1 MLARSLYRQSLDMSE
16 RLFRREEFPNGHTL
30 LISAYSGWANVL
42 LREGQCDLAASYL
55 DKALSVAT
63 QQFPV
68 AAFPEGHDELAKIW
82 RDIGALE
89 LACGR
94 YEAANTYVNMALDSY
109 RKRYSHSFPDGQ
121 LAIADTLSELGRVA
135 SAEGRLGEAEDF
147 HQQSLSLRRR
157 LFSSERFP
165 FGHPGLSIS
174 LSDLGDVYAMSGRYD
189 EAFEC
194 YAQSVRME
202 HAVASCFVG
211 GNAESLLLNL
221 AARRFQTLSC
231 LLESWKQSDRPVEDA
246 YDVIWLR
253 RGFVPRTVAK
263 SYRWLRKL
271 EQTTPTLSMRELFE
285 SRREMS
291 RSLLCSTGDTSKALL
306 PSLVSEHMTD
316 VRRTK
321 SSLRAEKLQTKV
333 EDIHPRQMAAL
344 LAEDAVFIDF
354 VRYIQPNSY
363 LLRLGKKK
371 AEAARVLGFVISHG
385 RKIACVDL
393 GDADRIEGLVL
404 RWRDEILAGRDDGTG
419 QELREL
425 VWDPISELFPE
436 GTRTVYVAPDGALS
450 LVAWGA
456 LPTGDTGHLLLED
469 YAIATVPHGQ
479 FLAEQLRRESPRR
492 NPAAQQI
499 LAVGDVHYGVRTN
512 DALVR
517 QLGIKQMQW
526 QPLQASADEVAAVSA
541 AAADRH
547 CMVLTGAAATP
558 SAVLERLP
566 HSRWAHFATHGFFV
580 DPLLEKKLNLTTEMP
595 AEEKLSVHRSR
606 HTVLARSPFIRS
618 GLALAGANEL
628 GELDELGVPK
638 CTKGI
643 LTAEEIAAS
652 DCSSMEL
659 VVLSACE
666 TGRGDM
672 AHGDGVF
679 SIQTAFHVAG
689 ARNVIGTLW
698 KIDDRA
704 TAQLMG
710 TFYRLLWED
719 GRTPLD
725 ALRTAQLQAIHA
737 ARKQPMDLR
746 GPDLSGTV
754 SLTAGTARRAPTAAN
769 NIRTWA
775 AFVLSGPGF

>member
-1 MLARSLYRQSLDMSE
+1 MRE
-16 RLFRREEFPNGHTL
+16 RLYPKRDYPIGHPFL
-30 LISAYSGWANVL
+30 SNAHWDLGLVYELWGRNDDALGQFVQSAEIEHSI
-42 LREGQCDLAASYL
+42 AASFFS
-55 DKALSVAT
+55 DAS
-63 QQFPV
+63 
-68 AAFPEGHDELAKIW
+68 
-82 RDIGALE
+82 
-89 LACGR
+89 
-94 YEAANTYVNMALDSY
+94 DS
-109 RKRYSHSFPDGQ
+109 
-121 LAIADTLSELGRVA
+121 I
-135 SAEGRLGEAEDF
+135 
-147 HQQSLSLRRR
+147 
-157 LFSSERFP
+157 
-165 FGHPGLSIS
+165 
-174 LSDLGDVYAMSGRYD
+174 
-189 EAFEC
+189 
-194 YAQSVRME
+194 
-202 HAVASCFVG
+202 
-211 GNAESLLLNL
+211 LLNL
-221 AARRFQTLSC
+221 AAQRFRSLNNV
-231 LLESWKQSDRPVEDA
+231 LEVWRHTDCPVDEV
-246 YDVIWLR
+246 YEYVWSR
-253 RGFVPRTVAK
+253 RGFVPRVISERMRCMRSMMADGVN
-263 SYRWLRKL
+263 SDFYEYMRNRRKL
-271 EQTTPTLSMRELFE
+271 SHALIVSGIRDEPALSIAQLGPFGI
-285 SRREMS
+285 SRRV
-291 RSLLCSTGDTSKALL
+291 GLL
-306 PSLVSEHMTD
+306 PERRIANNLERAEGMWMSHVDSWKQLAEALPSATSFVDLVAYSC
-316 VRRTK
+316 VRRPAQ
-321 SSLRAEKLQTKV
+321 SV
-333 EDIHPRQMAAL
+333 AAH
-344 LAEDAVFIDF
+344 A
-354 VRYIQPNSY
+354 P
-363 LLRLGKKK
+363 
-371 AEAARVLGFVISHG
+371 EAARVLGFVISHG